1 MNNVF
6 AVGGCAATLT
16 ANPNTPAQ
24 GLPGK
29 PPSPTA
35 VAINLLNLLK
45 IANTMSHPRYNPFA
59 PGNQMS
65 PQGPYGPSG
74 GQMQRDPQRGLPQLG
89 ASSNFISS
97 GPSSSNLGPTGG
109 PMPSL
114 MSLPANYR
122 TERNN
127 ITVDEDVDRCLDLNI
142 SRAREEA
149 KQNSANQNSQFT
161 NLQKDTFRSSNTSQ
175 PSYLTSTP
183 IQEKSSFT
191 ADSASSSLDW
201 LPICQRASQKE
212 LSNTF
217 SPASSTF
224 QGSGNSWFSTSSNEK
239 RDVSSI
245 PGLGEY
251 ARGTPPQ
258 PTPPLE
264 STRPKYNSESASN
277 ILLHFGLEQEDLE
290 SLISYPEDQITP
302 DNLPFILRQIRQNK
316 EKRVSATVQS
326 KPYSEA
332 QSNRSKGET
341 DKSITSREPALT
353 PDQISSAVLKPSKVI
368 DYGHTGKYTAPVGD
382 KAGRAMGSSAR
393 TGASGNVLHM
403 DAFKSSRQPP
413 QRGMTELKTQSPVS
427 SRGLVSS
434 SSSVDSLR
442 TSVAP
447 SSSEPAKN
455 IQVQINQTSKSIFPS
470 FALNKDI
477 GMRQLKSEVPQTPPK
492 QPELACQATSKAQ
505 PSNTACNLV
514 RGVHPG
520 RPGLVLI
527 NRNDTQS
534 NTQGQGLK
542 VPEQTNKLPD
552 QMQKTQQPKQLAQ
565 QRAPPPTLQ
574 QQQQPQMHQQPFPPF
589 KQMQQPTQPRAVPPA
604 NTTPSALITIR
615 PAPPMPAPGAMHAM
629 PRLPAPAF
637 KGQTSVAKTGP
648 SKVLPTPAMMQD
660 YAAATPRI
668 FPHTCC
674 LCMKECTSMKDWLS
688 HQNTSLHLESCRL
701 LRGRY
706 PDWDGNPLVSLS
718 PSDKGTQPS
727 PTSVGQKLQNR
738 QQKST
743 PDTGSHSHSPQR
755 QRGSEDKRE
764 KRVSRSRSRSPHRRY
779 GAESR
784 RQKRISRSRSRS
796 PQRRYTSE
804 GQRERRSSKSPYASR
819 HSRRSRSRSYERPTS
834 SRQRSRSRSYERRSP
849 PRRREARRSSARRS
863 EERRSEERRSHE
875 RRSPPERSEPHRK
888 RSSSADILAKR
899 LLETTAVQSLSRKSD
914 LEAMV
919 KTLAPALL
927 AELAKMKSSSSS
939 KTEKNTPSS
948 KSAKASSSCPKS
960 EITTSPKLPLP
971 LPLDKVRL
979 SSVYSSLSYS
989 IIMESLEKFGKVK
1002 DLVLFRSTLEAI
1014 VHFEKKEDA
1023 DKLRSLKSFK
1033 VKGLPVFV
1041 ENNPTAATKKPPTK
1055 KEQKPASQKESPEL
1069 AAKSPAEKSPAE
1081 KSPLTKKVQT
1091 PKSSGATNLTTGQPL
1106 TTGKGVAPK
1115 QVKSNTG
1122 GKNAGTSV
1130 QVKKKGP
1137 AVQKPQRPVNVPQ
1150 SDDPKDKITT
1160 KPESDAAKPAA
1171 APSKAAEIAE
1181 ESDKT
1186 AEKTQEENIAAEPMD
1201 AAPEAEPTPNIEEA
1215 GTQPDTLT
1223 EKESVPESTA
1233 SEQPPVDAV
1242 AEGEEQISVPEN
1254 ITKTVDTEGASKQEQ
1269 PEECE
1274 KGEPERIQI
1283 ENVEPD
1289 KTEPAEQLEVISS
1302 AESKDQVSEALQKP
1316 TECQPVAGV
1325 KSPPSMS
1332 PTETD
1337 PPEVPQTSIK
1347 VEEMAVEDPPQVQES
1362 EIPTEKIETK
1372 TEQQES
1378 SDRMETKQEAMLETD
1393 AESRPE
1399 PEPVCNNQAVKSDEP
1414 RPAEANPADAAETEA
1429 DVSSPT
1435 VVVKM
1440 EKQEPLEE
1448 IKCTPMETGALSM
1461 PPSEYSANDEQ
1472 PTLQTPASVSP
1483 SPVVSTEPNSSHP
1496 VKVESTVSDS
1506 KAETHLKEN
1515 VALSTAS
1522 QKPIKNTEKRRSQS
1536 TPVSTASKKATPAP
1550 STTTM
1555 SVTESGKSEEVAA
1568 ELPHIDEEIF
1578 KALTTALQEHRLI
1591 KKKTSEEK
1599 ERATFRRTAS
1609 EGDEEERA
1617 PLTKDESQDVDDSS
1631 DFYDEL
1637 PFDFADFVTV
1647 DEINEEMD
1655 EVAVE
1660 SYSSSLEPTTWSETE
1675 GQTNNV
1681 SSDIRKPSKSSK
1693 ESNSASSSSKSEKE
1707 NISQSSS
1714 SVSANKQTN
1723 SESNKSETKTSPA
1736 NSCKASTSSKS
1747 VETPS
1752 TSGQKAKSNKR
1763 KIVSKSSEPSSS
1775 GQNTRS
1781 SAAAIKSSVE
1791 THRVHEKDSKPAE
1804 SSVAKS
1810 DHTVSAENCAANNVE
1825 SQSEIKPSE
1834 KNQLTE
1840 GEALQI
1846 QNLKTDPK
1854 EKSVKEM
1861 KKGKAKGKKIDTN
1874 MKKTE
1879 EKGGNNNSK
1888 QTLGSVSEK
1897 FDLENKEDDQGK
1909 KTKTQIPGPEKDQTI
1924 HQCGLE
1930 VVEGADTARAQLD
1943 DSHEMEIDVSTKPQ
1957 DITPVEQATTADDG
1971 DEGPT
1976 VMQVSERDEAKQIH
1990 RPQESSVSVTSD
2002 RDKETSEDT
2011 NPTPNSGGDAST
2023 LKPKEGILL
2032 SEKVC
2037 ETSKEDGQISNED
2050 QPLETGASKD
2060 TLKDQKLVDPTDQLA
2075 KSEDKL
2081 QEEVYRALDSSE
2093 DPPTKATVESEPEKK
2108 EGTDKERTTRS
2119 GDYRTRES
2127 RSRSRTSKSEEKD
2140 KPTKQLDKATK
2151 KPTTKTS
2158 KTKKEEMSVKDLEE
2172 PVYEVLDSIED
2183 DAVQEASTNTG
2194 RRRSARGKKTDEKI
2208 LAQVEEPKTS
2218 EKVEEIFT
2226 VLDSVEDERPED
2238 KAVTTRSTRGRKEN
2252 ATKKVEENA
2261 KTRDNKTPRR
2271 RTPARDSKEKETE
2284 KSTKTDVGVS
2294 SKESTPTK
2302 MSDTRHKSEESTAH
2316 KTLGAVKEEIV
2327 KKQTS
2332 RRGRPKKDNNATK
2345 QQTADLKKG
2354 DSPINTVEEDSF
2366 KILDS
2371 VEDDLTRLDESVS
2384 ATKSDVPQLDTAK
2397 ELVGL
2402 PLNEEEE
2409 EPIYQVV
2416 DSLEEEQFQDGLM
2429 TETSMQKESETKD
2442 DMVKN
2447 TDHLPSGSS
2456 TVELS
2461 EQTGGQENTLLQ
2473 SPDKPSEVK
2482 EDPSVK
2488 KPETKK
2494 KGITSKAD
2502 VQKVDRP
2509 PLNKPDR
2516 NLGVSDKMLKSA
2528 KRDEAKSKENVL
2540 VNLDQVSEEEEDYPD
2555 DAAEEKEL
2563 MKRQAAARKRET
2575 DREEK
2580 RSREREARER
2590 RSRSSS
2596 RGGGSG
2602 KPSNQTEK
2610 KCQED
2615 LEKVD
2620 LDKQDLV
2627 TLDEVGEDE
2636 VGEEGLP
2643 EAPTWHREISEAEL
2657 LELVTLDEIAEEED
2671 GQVETLP
2678 QSPENQPVDSVTPE
2692 TLSALTETV
2701 QTEDKKDDN
2710 EETKQP
2716 PSSSKRKQSDNTE
2729 ESGNF
2734 VTVDEL
2740 GEVEKEEKETVTRG
2754 RPRKR
2759 SRQTPGRKSTRGKG
2773 VKEEHQRQE
2782 EENKSLPPAS
2792 LDSSPIVEES
2802 TPGPSGDHQPESQN
2816 IDEENHSEAA
2826 SAEPQPLT
2834 DGPDGQKAEGI
2845 EEVKQEHSRPSVKVG
2860 DKRKQEV
2867 SGPEAKRSR
2876 SQSPGVPVDL
2886 HLTPSNSTGPC
2897 GQEYVVPKSGF
2908 YCNLCSIFYFNETT
2922 AMEVHCSSQKHYD
2935 NLLKH
2940 NQRLQQT
2947 PQLTSAQDV
2956 EASLSD

>member
-332 QSNRSKGET
+332 H
-341 DKSITSREPALT
+341 
-353 PDQISSAVLKPSKVI
+353 KVI

-393 TGASGNVLHM
+393 TGASGN
-403 DAFKSSRQPP
+403 PP

-470 FALNKDI
+470 F
-477 GMRQLKSEVPQTPPK
+477 
-492 QPELACQATSKAQ
+492 
-505 PSNTACNLV
+505 
-514 RGVHPG
+514 
-520 RPGLVLI
+520 
-527 NRNDTQS
+527 
-534 NTQGQGLK
+534 
-542 VPEQTNKLPD
+542 
-552 QMQKTQQPKQLAQ
+552 
-565 QRAPPPTLQ
+565 
-574 QQQQPQMHQQPFPPF
+574 MHQQPFPPF

-674 LCMKECTSMKDWLS
+674 LCMKECTSMK
-688 HQNTSLHLESCRL
+688 
-701 LRGRY
+701 
-706 PDWDGNPLVSLS
+706 
-718 PSDKGTQPS
+718 
-727 PTSVGQKLQNR
+727 
-738 QQKST
+738 
-743 PDTGSHSHSPQR
+743 
-755 QRGSEDKRE
+755 
-764 KRVSRSRSRSPHRRY
+764 
-779 GAESR
+779 
-784 RQKRISRSRSRS
+784 
-796 PQRRYTSE
+796 
-804 GQRERRSSKSPYASR
+804 
-819 HSRRSRSRSYERPTS
+819 
-834 SRQRSRSRSYERRSP
+834 
-849 PRRREARRSSARRS
+849 
-863 EERRSEERRSHE
+863 
-875 RRSPPERSEPHRK
+875 
-888 RSSSADILAKR
+888 
-899 LLETTAVQSLSRKSD
+899 
-914 LEAMV
+914 
-919 KTLAPALL
+919 
-927 AELAKMKSSSSS
+927 
-939 KTEKNTPSS
+939 
-948 KSAKASSSCPKS
+948 
-960 EITTSPKLPLP
+960 
-971 LPLDKVRL
+971 
-979 SSVYSSLSYS
+979 
-989 IIMESLEKFGKVK
+989 
-1002 DLVLFRSTLEAI
+1002 
-1014 VHFEKKEDA
+1014 
-1023 DKLRSLKSFK
+1023 
-1033 VKGLPVFV
+1033 
-1041 ENNPTAATKKPPTK
+1041 
-1055 KEQKPASQKESPEL
+1055 
-1069 AAKSPAEKSPAE
+1069 
-1081 KSPLTKKVQT
+1081 
-1091 PKSSGATNLTTGQPL
+1091 
-1106 TTGKGVAPK
+1106 
-1115 QVKSNTG
+1115 
-1122 GKNAGTSV
+1122 
-1130 QVKKKGP
+1130 
-1137 AVQKPQRPVNVPQ
+1137 
-1150 SDDPKDKITT
+1150 
-1160 KPESDAAKPAA
+1160 
-1171 APSKAAEIAE
+1171 
-1181 ESDKT
+1181 
-1186 AEKTQEENIAAEPMD
+1186 
-1201 AAPEAEPTPNIEEA
+1201 
-1215 GTQPDTLT
+1215 
-1223 EKESVPESTA
+1223 
-1233 SEQPPVDAV
+1233 
-1242 AEGEEQISVPEN
+1242 
-1254 ITKTVDTEGASKQEQ
+1254 
-1269 PEECE
+1269 
-1274 KGEPERIQI
+1274 
-1283 ENVEPD
+1283 
-1289 KTEPAEQLEVISS
+1289 
-1302 AESKDQVSEALQKP
+1302 
-1316 TECQPVAGV
+1316 
-1325 KSPPSMS
+1325 
-1332 PTETD
+1332 
-1337 PPEVPQTSIK
+1337 
-1347 VEEMAVEDPPQVQES
+1347 
-1362 EIPTEKIETK
+1362 
-1372 TEQQES
+1372 
-1378 SDRMETKQEAMLETD
+1378 
-1393 AESRPE
+1393 
-1399 PEPVCNNQAVKSDEP
+1399 
-1414 RPAEANPADAAETEA
+1414 
-1429 DVSSPT
+1429 
-1435 VVVKM
+1435 
-1440 EKQEPLEE
+1440 
-1448 IKCTPMETGALSM
+1448 
-1461 PPSEYSANDEQ
+1461 
-1472 PTLQTPASVSP
+1472 VSP
-1483 SPVVSTEPNSSHP
+1483 GHNCPNFQYKFNSH
-1496 VKVESTVSDS
+1496 
-1506 KAETHLKEN
+1506 
-1515 VALSTAS
+1515 
-1522 QKPIKNTEKRRSQS
+1522 IC
-1536 TPVSTASKKATPAP
+1536 
-1550 STTTM
+1550 
-1555 SVTESGKSEEVAA
+1555 
-1568 ELPHIDEEIF
+1568 
-1578 KALTTALQEHRLI
+1578 
-1591 KKKTSEEK
+1591 
-1599 ERATFRRTAS
+1599 
-1609 EGDEEERA
+1609 
-1617 PLTKDESQDVDDSS
+1617 DESQDVDDSS

-2692 TLSALTETV
+2692 IL
-2701 QTEDKKDDN
+2701 QKKKKKPLK
-2710 EETKQP
+2710 TK
-2716 PSSSKRKQSDNTE
+2716 
-2729 ESGNF
+2729 
-2734 VTVDEL
+2734 
-2740 GEVEKEEKETVTRG
+2740 
-2754 RPRKR
+2754 
-2759 SRQTPGRKSTRGKG
+2759 TPNQNVHPFIQVFFSF
-2773 VKEEHQRQE
+2773 
-2782 EENKSLPPAS
+2782 
-2792 LDSSPIVEES
+2792 SP
-2802 TPGPSGDHQPESQN
+2802 
-2816 IDEENHSEAA
+2816 
-2826 SAEPQPLT
+2826 
-2834 DGPDGQKAEGI
+2834 
-2845 EEVKQEHSRPSVKVG
+2845 
-2860 DKRKQEV
+2860 
-2867 SGPEAKRSR
+2867 
-2876 SQSPGVPVDL
+2876 
-2886 HLTPSNSTGPC
+2886 

-2935 NLLKH
+2935 NLQK
-2940 NQRLQQT
+2940 QRYKRQT
-2947 PQLTSAQDV
+2947 SSESAPISQDEESTSSQ
-2956 EASLSD
+2956 SQSKK